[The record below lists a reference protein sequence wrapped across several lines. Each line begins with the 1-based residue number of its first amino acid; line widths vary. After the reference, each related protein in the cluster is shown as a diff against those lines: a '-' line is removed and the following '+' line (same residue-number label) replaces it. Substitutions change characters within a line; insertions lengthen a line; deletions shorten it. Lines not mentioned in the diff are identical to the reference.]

1 LQTVIGSR
9 FPGKTDLP
17 RRISHKLSVDRGSV
31 LMLFELDGS
40 NESQPLVLLAHG
52 MGGCSESGYMRRV
65 AAKLHAAGH
74 GVFLMNHRGSGT
86 GMGMSD
92 SLWNGGSSDDLE
104 KVIMYIAKARPYRSL
119 LLVGFSLS
127 GNILLKYLGEG
138 RKLAPNIAGAFAV
151 NPPIDL
157 KVASRLLSA
166 DKRSAIFNW
175 YYMSRIN
182 RQVAAMSEVFPHAFR
197 PARQA
202 RTIWEFD
209 AVYTA
214 PAAGYKSE
222 EEYYGKCS
230 AKQFLENI
238 RVSTTILYSHDDP
251 FIPPEL
257 FENCRMS
264 LAVNYI
270 ATRHGGHMG
279 YISREPTR
287 FGDYRWMDQT
297 IVDWATRMPL

>member
-1 LQTVIGSR
+1 M
-9 FPGKTDLP
+9 
-17 RRISHKLSVDRGSV
+17 RRI
-31 LMLFELDGS
+31 
-40 NESQPLVLLAHG
+40 
-52 MGGCSESGYMRRV
+52 
-65 AAKLHAAGH
+65 AAKFWAAGY

-92 SLWNGGSSDDLE
+92 SLWNGGSSGDLG
-104 KVIMYIAKARPYRSL
+104 KVIMYIDKVRPYRPL
-119 LLVGFSLS
+119 LLIGFSLS

-157 KVASRLLSA
+157 KIASQLLSW
-166 DKRSAIFNW
+166 DKRSRIFNW
-175 YYMSRIN
+175 YYMSQIN
-182 RQVAAMSEVFPHAFR
+182 RQIAAVTEVFPTAFC
-197 PARQA
+197 PTRQA
-202 RTIWEFD
+202 GNIWEFD
-209 AVYTA
+209 AAYTA
-214 PAAGYKSE
+214 LAAGYRDE
-222 EEYYGKCS
+222 EDYYHKCS
-230 AKQFLENI
+230 SKQFLENI

-279 YISREPTR
+279 YISKDLTPL
-287 FGDYRWMDQT
+287 GDYRWMDQV
-297 IVDWATRMPL
+297 ILDWATRMPL